1 MDDFAV
7 SASVQYTIN
16 LCVNSLFE
24 CNVVNNYYYQQ
35 KLAYFSAIVLEV
47 HWPTVEI

>member
-7 SASVQYTIN
+7 SASVGLQYTIN

-24 CNVVNNYYYQQ
+24 CNVVNYYQQ